1 MQNIPYDVVLTL
13 RLLLLR
19 NKEKEKWKIFKT
31 LQSSLDEWKKM
42 TPWEENQEEKLDII
56 QNKLGLKSE
65 FSREEILQVQKMT
78 KCWNLRYSF
87 LSPA

>member
-13 RLLLLR
+13 RLLLLK
-19 NKEKEKWKIFKT
+19 NNEKEKWKIFKT

-65 FSREEILQVQKMT
+65 FSREEILQV
-78 KCWNLRYSF
+78 
-87 LSPA
+87 